1 MKPSRAD
8 FIRGD
13 EMRLRKRKLMRLK
26 QRRAT
31 VVRLIYLLERASQQP
46 AAGKVIAFPSSV
58 MAWKK
63 RFG

>member
-1 MKPSRAD
+1 
-8 FIRGD
+8 
-13 EMRLRKRKLMRLK
+13 MRLRKRKLMRLK